1 MAIFIYFVCLCPL
14 GLTIKL
20 NFNLLKAA
28 YSSIANS
35 LCLSIRWFFS
45 FKNTY
50 ITTKYNFNND
60 DCWLQNMVF
69 MLRSSFFVLIS
80 TLRFSFKIK
89 LLYNFFKYMYSV
101 NVSLS
106 FVFHISHLQFTLQP
120 LKIAQ
125 GTNYFPKT
133 IIFMQLNQAFFPLI
147 PVSLFHCLT
156 CPENPE
162 MDTQSKYKLHPTQ

>member
-1 MAIFIYFVCLCPL
+1 MAAGFRI
-14 GLTIKL
+14 
-20 NFNLLKAA
+20 
-28 YSSIANS
+28 
-35 LCLSIRWFFS
+35 WFS
-45 FKNTY
+45 
-50 ITTKYNFNND
+50 
-60 DCWLQNMVF
+60 CC
-69 MLRSSFFVLIS
+69 RSSFFVLIS

-89 LLYNFFKYMYSV
+89 LLFNFFKYMYSV

-133 IIFMQLNQAFFPLI
+133 FIFMQVNQAFFPLI

-156 CPENPE
+156 CTENPE
-162 MDTQSKYKLHPTQ
+162 MDTQSKYKLHLPISNTVVASSYHKVKKYL